1 MYVHCSYMSVLLHN
15 HTSFPIRPDQ
25 PCDAGESPHRAGA
38 APSEQPQYTCIN
50 TVHTLYIYCIYTAYT
65 CTYHVHDLHLGIC
78 STTNVFSTVN
88 SPVLASA
95 CDIPC

>member
-38 APSEQPQYTCIN
+38 APSEQPQYTCIY
-50 TVHTLYIYCIYTAYT
+50 TVLTRIYMYLPEKLKSHRILTT
-65 CTYHVHDLHLGIC
+65 WTEPDIDLPD
-78 STTNVFSTVN
+78 SR
-88 SPVLASA
+88 
-95 CDIPC
+95 